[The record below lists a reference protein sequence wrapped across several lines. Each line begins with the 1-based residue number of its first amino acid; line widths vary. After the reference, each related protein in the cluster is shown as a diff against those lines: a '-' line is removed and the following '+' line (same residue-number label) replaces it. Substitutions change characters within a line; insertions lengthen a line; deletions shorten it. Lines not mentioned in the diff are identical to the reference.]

1 MYGTGSKMKK
11 TLELSVD
18 TSDIVDMFGI
28 GVHIV
33 LDDDSLG
40 IVVSNGGNVLD
51 ATHFTYEELK
61 IEVKDSQGGDT

>member
-11 TLELSVD
+11 TLELNVD
-18 TSDIVDMFGI
+18 TSDMVDMFGI

>member
-1 MYGTGSKMKK
+1 MKK
-11 TLELSVD
+11 TVELNVD

-28 GVHIV
+28 GVHVV

-51 ATHFTYEELK
+51 ATSYTYEELG
-61 IEVKDSQGGDT
+61 IEVKDSPSSEASV

>member
-1 MYGTGSKMKK
+1 MKK
-11 TLELSVD
+11 TLELNVD
-18 TSDIVDMFGI
+18 TSDMVDMFGI

>member
-1 MYGTGSKMKK
+1 MNK
-11 TLELSVD
+11 TVELSVD

-28 GVHIV
+28 GVHVI
-33 LDDDSLG
+33 LDNDSLG

>member
-1 MYGTGSKMKK
+1 MKK
-11 TLELSVD
+11 TVELRVD

>member
-1 MYGTGSKMKK
+1 MKK
-11 TLELSVD
+11 TVELSVD

-28 GVHIV
+28 GVHVI
-33 LDDDSLG
+33 LDNDSLG

-51 ATHFTYEELK
+51 ATSYTYEELK